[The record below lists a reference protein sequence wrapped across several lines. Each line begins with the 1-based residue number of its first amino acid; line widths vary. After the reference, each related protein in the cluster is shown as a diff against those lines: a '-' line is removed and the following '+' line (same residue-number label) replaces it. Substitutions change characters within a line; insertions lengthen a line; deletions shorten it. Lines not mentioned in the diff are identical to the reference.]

1 MYALGRL
8 RLRDTL
14 HQFPT
19 SLEHAVCALCL
30 SAQAARAMYALGRLR
45 LRDDA
50 LCEVVV
56 AATFDRLSLLPA
68 EGLSALAAGFGG
80 LGYAPPR

>member
-1 MYALGRL
+1 
-8 RLRDTL
+8 
-14 HQFPT
+14 
-19 SLEHAVCALCL
+19 
-30 SAQAARAMYALGRLR
+30 MYALGRLR

-80 LGYAPPR
+80 LGYAPPRCEGL